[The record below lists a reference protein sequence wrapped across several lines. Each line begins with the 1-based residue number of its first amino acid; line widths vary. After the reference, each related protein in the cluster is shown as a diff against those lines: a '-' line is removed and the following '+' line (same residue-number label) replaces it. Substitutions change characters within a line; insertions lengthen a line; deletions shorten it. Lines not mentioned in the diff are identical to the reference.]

1 MRTDAGICYGEK
13 GREEGEGKVGEK
25 GCWSGDSGGVG
36 GEAAR
41 GWGASGRRRLSG
53 ASSQLKAPELGDQG
67 LCGQVRR
74 GQRLTTGLE
83 ATEDSH
89 FLTDRLCHQPPDLW
103 GRSTIPAPALGAW
116 VRVLTP
122 QGSSFLPLR
131 GLGHRYCSPP
141 GTTGGSNGPRLTG
154 ALRAELS
161 PPYRHFPRAGF
172 QGHIVTTAPTPPP
185 PPRVCVH
192 LWSLPLPSPVPVRL
206 SLISATEIPPRK
218 T

>member
-1 MRTDAGICYGEK
+1 MEKREDGK
-13 GREEGEGKVGEK
+13 GRGVSGRRGARQETREGWKGKEP
-25 GCWSGDSGGVG
+25 GVG
-36 GEAAR
+36 G
-41 GWGASGRRRLSG
+41 RLGEGVSVEQA
-53 ASSQLKAPELGDQG
+53 ASSSPPELGDQG

-74 GQRLTTGLE
+74 GQRLTAGLE
-83 ATEDSH
+83 ATEDGR

-122 QGSSFLPLR
+122 QGSSFLSLR
-131 GLGHRYCSPP
+131 GLGHRYRSPP
-141 GTTGGSNGPRLTG
+141 GTTGGSNGSRLTG

-161 PPYRHFPRAGF
+161 PPYRHFPPELEAAPRAPASRASD
-172 QGHIVTTAPTPPP
+172 HSPP
-185 PPRVCVH
+185 CVH
-192 LWSLPLPSPVPVRL
+192 LWSLPLPFPVPVRL